1 MIERSDKLPAT
12 ARIVQKLTVPE
23 FDLERVELLLP
34 ELLKWTAIV
43 TAVALVGTA
52 AAVTFFSSPN
62 WQGIIFG
69 LLLLA
74 AVWGGYKLNERR
86 LVTEAVNLLLIGVT
100 LYISWMMSLD
110 LVASGYGAMIYI
122 LPVAAA
128 ALLLTPAAG
137 WVWAVIGMLVILIRA
152 IVIGSSPDMV
162 VSFVGVVVGVALL
175 CSLTWLISF
184 LSHSLQLSRIVLRQQ
199 ISLGQTGVEIGHMV
213 TSALDTSVVTRQA
226 VQMIRDAFDYYHV
239 GLYTLDA
246 ENGSAVLKDA
256 AGEAASELVG
266 GGFRVPLDSS
276 KVLAYAISHKQRRAL
291 FAWDEAKDSS
301 GRRVVFTH
309 KRFPTRAELVIPLHV
324 GDQIYGA
331 LDIHSLQL
339 EAFSEGD
346 VHILEGIGGNIANA
360 LEGALLFE
368 ERKRTAERLEV
379 AYAEVEKRVEE
390 RTAELQHEI
399 AERERLQQEVIDA
412 QQRAIQE
419 LTTPIIPVMERIII
433 VPLIGS
439 IDSARAR
446 DMMRM
451 LLEGIKRHRAKIVIL
466 DITGVPLVDSG
477 VADHLNKT
485 IQAARLRGAHTIV
498 SGISDAVAET
508 IVDLG
513 LDWNSIETVANLQKG
528 LRAAEAALERF
539 VVG

>member
-1 MIERSDKLPAT
+1 MVERSDQLLAIS
-12 ARIVQKLTVPE
+12 RIAQRLAVPE

-43 TAVALVGTA
+43 TAVVTVGT
-52 AAVTFFSSPN
+52 VTTITFFSLFN
-62 WQGIIFG
+62 WQGIVFG
-69 LLLLA
+69 LLSLA

-100 LYISWMMSLD
+100 LYVSWIMPSD
-110 LVASGYGAMIYI
+110 LVASGYGAMIYV

-128 ALLLTPAAG
+128 VLLLTPAAG
-137 WVWAVIGMLVILIRA
+137 WVWAVVGMLAMLVRA
-152 IVIGSSPDMV
+152 IVIGSSPDVV
-162 VSFVGVVVGVALL
+162 VSFGGVVVGVALL
-175 CSLTWLISF
+175 CALTWLISF
-184 LSHSLQLSRIVLRQQ
+184 LSQSIQQRRVNLRRQ

-213 TSALDTSVVTRQA
+213 TSALDTSVITRRA

-239 GLYTLDA
+239 GLYTLDT
-246 ENGSAVLKDA
+246 ESGSAVLTDA

-266 GGFRVPLDSS
+266 SGFSVPLDGS
-276 KVLAYAISHKQRRAL
+276 KAVAYAINHKQRRAL
-291 FAWDEAKDSS
+291 FSWEEAKDSS

-309 KRFPTRAELVIPLHV
+309 RRFLTRAELVIPLQV
-324 GDQIYGA
+324 GDQVYGA
-331 LDIHSLQL
+331 LDIHSLEL

-390 RTAELQHEI
+390 RTVELQRET

-412 QQRAIQE
+412 QQRAIRE

-477 VADHLNKT
+477 VANHLNKT

-508 IVDLG
+508 IIDLG
-513 LDWNSIETVANLQKG
+513 LDWSSIETVANLQKG
-528 LRAAEAALERF
+528 LRAAEAALERS